1 MNGINLHIEVAPIKH
16 FTTQMS
22 VVASTHTEGEGF
34 KYAGV
39 GQTLAL
45 FCGKAFTVKR
55 FHKNRLIGN
64 SLRKRLTVQ
73 LEMPYPASL

>member
-45 FCGKAFTVKR
+45 FCGKAFPVK
-55 FHKNRLIGN
+55 
-64 SLRKRLTVQ
+64 
-73 LEMPYPASL
+73 